1 MTVQVLSPTGRDPV
15 DDTSPQAD
23 RLGALRG
30 ARLGLLDNSKRNASA
45 LLVAV
50 GDHLTRHWDADVRL
64 WSKGEGTGAAGAAPD
79 ATLLEMSSNVDAA
92 LVALGD

>member
-1 MTVQVLSPTGRDPV
+1 MTVLVLSPTGRDPV

-23 RLGALRG
+23 RLSTLRG
-30 ARLGLLDNSKRNASA
+30 ARLGLLDNSKKNADV
-45 LLVAV
+45 LLLAV
-50 GDHLTRHWDADVRL
+50 GERLTRRWDVDVRL

-79 ATLLEMSSNVDAA
+79 VTLGAMSSNIDAA